1 MVDVSNWCFKSAG
14 SLQIITENR
23 DALLEGVMGIAADI
37 ASKSPLAVR
46 GTKEMLV
53 YTRDHSVADGL
64 NFIATWN
71 AGMLSQAD
79 VMAALTARMEKKV
92 AKFDS

>member
-1 MVDVSNWCFKSAG
+1 MAV
-14 SLQIITENR
+14 
-23 DALLEGVMGIAADI
+23 AADI
-37 ASKSPLAVR
+37 ASKSPLAIR